1 MKSSVAAT
9 HDNVPTRT
17 AIEANRI
24 RRNDS
29 PTEPLSHVRHHP
41 PCGKLAQL
49 NVGQPNYYGAV
60 LREIFRK
67 LLEEHRA
74 DPILDALA
82 PAAGFRSAFFK
93 QLMFFLCL
101 QSSDST
107 RDRTAFTI

>member
-1 MKSSVAAT
+1 
-9 HDNVPTRT
+9 
-17 AIEANRI
+17 
-24 RRNDS
+24 
-29 PTEPLSHVRHHP
+29 
-41 PCGKLAQL
+41 
-49 NVGQPNYYGAV
+49 VGQPNYYGAV